1 MDNNSINDADIRALF
16 NAYRP
21 TQSSDTDFMR
31 RLEQKMDAIEFIR
44 RRNTC
49 TVRRYR
55 RAMVAAAIAGFV
67 SGAVFTMA
75 VPYIG
80 HYIQNALQFIDL
92 PHDAGQNL
100 AWIAVTVLS
109 ALAAFVTYDLM
120 TPTTATDKN

>member
-16 NAYRP
+16 NAYRQTP
-21 TQSSDTDFMR
+21 SSDTDFMR
-31 RLEQKMDAIEFIR
+31 RLEQKMDAIEYIR

-75 VPYIG
+75 VPYIE
-80 HYIQNALQFIDL
+80 HIIQKTLQFIDL
-92 PHDAGQNL
+92 PHGVGQNL